1 MRKVLAGAVVV
12 AGVCGLMMA
21 AQAAEGKPIQELPG
35 DLVKWSTLWVEV
47 PRQMYGV
54 GQEEGPVAAITW
66 GPVKGTVM
74 FVSAT
79 TKTLWDAAQSEK
91 RQGHRP
97 TSKQPVGAIL
107 RYEF

>member
-12 AGVCGLMMA
+12 AGVCGLMTASQA
-21 AQAAEGKPIQELPG
+21 AQGKPIQELPG

-54 GQEEGPVAAITW
+54 GQDAGPLAAMTW
-66 GPVKGTVM
+66 GPVKGTAM
-74 FVSAT
+74 FVNVT
-79 TKTLWDAAQSEK
+79 TKALWDAAQSEK

-97 TSKQPVGAIL
+97 TSGQPEGPIL